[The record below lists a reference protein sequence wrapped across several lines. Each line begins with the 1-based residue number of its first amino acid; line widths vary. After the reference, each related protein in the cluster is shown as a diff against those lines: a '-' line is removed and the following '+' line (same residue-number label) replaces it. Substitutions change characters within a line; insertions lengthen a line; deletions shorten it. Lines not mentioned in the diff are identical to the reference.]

1 MRTFLR
7 SKLHH
12 ATVTEANLE
21 YVGSVTIDR
30 DLMDQADILPFER
43 VQIVDNT
50 NGARLETYAIPG
62 PRGSGAICINGAAAH
77 LVREGD
83 TVILM
88 TFETAEKPPVP
99 TVLLLGP
106 GNRVVRRL
114 ADPEAQ
120 EGELESELYP

>member
-114 ADPEAQ
+114 TDPEAQ